1 MKVSL
6 SNKVF
11 KYHQI
16 GPNMVG
22 FYQSDSLH
30 SWNCKFPFVERVFPN
45 IPIMSSIQNNFNIDE
60 SSMIL
65 VHVICVNEFQN
76 RIPITAA
83 YQGQNARTLW
93 YSTGMLWCGMVLC
106 TTRHGQV
113 RSQLSA
119 GL

>member
-1 MKVSL
+1 MNAEEEKNIWSTPDL
-6 SNKVF
+6 K
-11 KYHQI
+11 KYI
-16 GPNMVG
+16 EE
-22 FYQSDSLH
+22 
-30 SWNCKFPFVERVFPN
+30 KN
-45 IPIMSSIQNNFNIDE
+45 IWCTPDHASGVNILP
-60 SSMIL
+60 S

-106 TTRHGQV
+106 NTRQV
-113 RSQLSA
+113 RAPVSA